1 MPIQHSPHARNLRL
15 GRFSELGRSYH
26 ITTVTQ
32 RRTPAFQDFACAR
45 LLILEMRR
53 CTEESLVESLAWVV
67 MPDHL
72 HWLVTLRQGSLA
84 QLMKRL
90 KASSTQAINRH
101 TGLSRR
107 LWQPGYHDQAVRR
120 EDDTQAIARYIVANP
135 LRAKLVTRIGDY
147 PFWDATWL

>member
-1 MPIQHSPHARNLRL
+1 MPTLHSPHARNLRL
-15 GRFSELGRSYH
+15 GRFSEPGRSYL

-45 LLILEMRR
+45 LLILKMRR

-101 TGLSRR
+101 TGLSGR
-107 LWQPGYHDQAVRR
+107 LWQPGYHDQAMRR
-120 EDDTQAIARYIVANP
+120 EDDIQTIARYIVANP

-147 PFWDATWL
+147 PFWDAIWL